1 MTYEYDNERKGFV
14 MRAVQDVAVGEPVYE
29 SYGVKCNS
37 RFFLH
42 YGFIYQN
49 NDANEA
55 PIEIKLNAD
64 DPLYDTKVGII
75 GTP

>member
-1 MTYEYDNERKGFV
+1 MS
-14 MRAVQDVAVGEPVYE
+14 AVEDVAVGDAVYE

-49 NDANEA
+49 NDANEV
-55 PIEIKLNAD
+55 PIEIKLNTD
-64 DPLYDTKVGII
+64 DPLYETKVGLI